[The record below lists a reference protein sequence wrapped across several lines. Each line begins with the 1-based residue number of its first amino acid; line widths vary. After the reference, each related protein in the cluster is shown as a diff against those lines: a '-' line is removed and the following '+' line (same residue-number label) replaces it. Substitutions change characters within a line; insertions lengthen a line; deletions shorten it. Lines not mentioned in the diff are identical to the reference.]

1 MFFLI
6 GPVVG
11 YERLWAEPLLCAI
24 QAVGIQY
31 TIISSV
37 CWISCRAIQL
47 YLVAVRDYDPNDLT
61 QKFRYPSHIF
71 SWFFPLIPVV
81 VSLLFSGKPQIRE
94 YWCWINDQHSGIWEW
109 TCFYGVL
116 FLLLTPI
123 IFFWF
128 SSVMVA
134 SKHLKQTQSTMIFVQ
149 NLGGVLL
156 VLFLYFTEVSYEAYH
171 IIGIHS
177 TVLQYL
183 HVFTYPFMGCI
194 CLLSF
199 GLTPHTVKEC
209 KNRIKRFCC
218 KKKSYEN
225 LVGV

>member
-1 MFFLI
+1 M
-6 GPVVG
+6 
-11 YERLWAEPLLCAI
+11 
-24 QAVGIQY
+24 
-31 TIISSV
+31 
-37 CWISCRAIQL
+37 
-47 YLVAVRDYDPNDLT
+47 D
-61 QKFRYPSHIF
+61 
-71 SWFFPLIPVV
+71 
-81 VSLLFSGKPQIRE
+81 
-94 YWCWINDQHSGIWEW
+94 
-109 TCFYGVL
+109 
-116 FLLLTPI
+116 LLLWCTISAPYSQFF
-123 IFFWF
+123 FFWF